1 MKFLILQ
8 PVFFLCLSFNNTH
21 FYNSRESLVAADTTF
36 SHVLDGKLTEWS
48 AQNFQTDP
56 ATEIKY
62 AMDNDNQNL
71 YLALA
76 IPNSRMQ
83 IKLMHQGME
92 MYIDLK
98 AKKKEGKGIEFPVKK
113 NAQADD
119 AIITFNAQN
128 TNDAIEHSTP
138 EQRKAKLKA
147 MRASL
152 AISLTTMRVFGF
164 EGHKSDEQG
173 LVMPGNANVAFAWDS
188 ADVMC
193 IEYRVP
199 LSLVE
204 PSSSLSQKEIS
215 VGWKIN
221 GYQRPTT
228 PGQSESAD
236 ESHHRGGGE
245 QRNTQAYGNPDQ
257 SFWGKYVVK

>member
-1 MKFLILQ
+1 MKFLIFL
-8 PVFFLCLSFNNTH
+8 PFVFLFMGFNNTH
-21 FYNSRESLVAADTTF
+21 FYSSHGSLVDADTT
-36 SHVLDGKLTEWS
+36 SGHVLDGKLAEWP
-48 AQNFQTDP
+48 AQNFQMDP
-56 ATEIKY
+56 GTEIKY

-119 AIITFNAQN
+119 AIMTFNSQN
-128 TNDAIEHSTP
+128 RNDAIEHSTP

-152 AISLTTMRVFGF
+152 ALSLTTMRLFGF
-164 EGHKSDEQG
+164 EGHRSEEEG
-173 LVMPGNANVAFAWDS
+173 LMMPGSANIAFAWDS
-188 ADVMC
+188 TDVMC
-193 IEYRVP
+193 IEYRIP
-199 LSLVE
+199 LSLIE
-204 PSSSLSQKEIS
+204 TSSVLSQKEVSI
-215 VGWKIN
+215 GWKIN
-221 GYQRPTT
+221 GFQRPTT
-228 PGQSESAD
+228 SGESETAD
-236 ESHHRGGGE
+236 QRGGYGGGE
-245 QRNTQAYGNPDQ
+245 QRNAQAYAPDQ